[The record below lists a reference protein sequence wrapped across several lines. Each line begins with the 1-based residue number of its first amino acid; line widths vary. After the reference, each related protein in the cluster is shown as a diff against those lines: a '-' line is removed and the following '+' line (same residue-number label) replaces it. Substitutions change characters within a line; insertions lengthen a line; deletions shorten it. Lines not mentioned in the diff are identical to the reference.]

1 MLCCPALA
9 WRYFFVLFIVD
20 CWFRWLWS
28 SSWRC
33 GWICSTAVVWLAV
46 ENGGGG
52 MRVRVWGHTAPPPPL
67 TEPKCDPLL
76 LCHGPGHTRPPPS
89 PPPPCPA
96 TSSLNNTRLFLSLSL
111 APLCKPVWPPLGWG
125 QTPSPTFPVPVR
137 LMARH
142 GGWTCRQWWETE
154 APLVAPGLVGGR
166 LWNPPPRRADPGRV
180 PPAERHREIERG
192 RGRKTL

>member
-1 MLCCPALA
+1 MRLDLFHSRGVTGGRKRWRGDEGKGVRAHSTTATSHWTQVWSTTAL
-9 WRYFFVLFIVD
+9 
-20 CWFRWLWS
+20 
-28 SSWRC
+28 SWAR
-33 GWICSTAVVWLAV
+33 SHQT
-46 ENGGGG
+46 
-52 MRVRVWGHTAPPPPL
+52 PPPPH
-67 TEPKCDPLL
+67 PHPPVRPLHL
-76 LCHGPGHTRPPPS
+76 YITPVS
-89 PPPPCPA
+89 F
-96 TSSLNNTRLFLSLSL
+96 SLSLSR
-111 APLCKPVWPPLGWG
+111 LCVNRFDLRSAEGRRPP
-125 QTPSPTFPVPVR
+125 PTFPVPVR